1 MEWVKIKSKDDF
13 LSGIKVRMNIKSL
26 YDTGDNLT
34 CISLG
39 GGDYHSKFNHIYKD
53 ITHWKKGI

>member
-1 MEWVKIKSKDDF
+1 
-13 LSGIKVRMNIKSL
+13 MNIKSL